1 MNQPNSI
8 LFLTKTIHRARKMKQ
23 FHETTKRYPINK
35 NQTAKLFSISHKTIY
50 EQCWDINT

>member
-1 MNQPNSI
+1 
-8 LFLTKTIHRARKMKQ
+8 MKQ

-35 NQTAKLFSISHKTIY
+35 NETAKLFSISHKTIY